1 MRPHPLPTPPI
12 LDPFALLGRDA
23 NGEGVGSRPH
33 AGLRRPSVRSSRPRL
48 DPDVRRPNRKT
59 LKGCAHSGLFGASL
73 CSQAAE
79 TEEAHGGADK
89 PVVQRRL
96 WEMTQL
102 GEPQSAAG
110 DSCLVPGRSIGVG
123 SYFVEKEPTPIT
135 LYVRKGKYGSEEAP
149 GEQSPGATRP
159 GTRPSTSPSGRVPAR
174 RASHDRPLRNR
185 CGSRASRRCAAC
197 RSSAA
202 RPRR

>member
-1 MRPHPLPTPPI
+1 MRPHPLPAPPI

-59 LKGCAHSGLFGASL
+59 LKGCATSRLFGASL

-110 DSCLVPGRSIGVG
+110 DSCLVPGD
-123 SYFVEKEPTPIT
+123 YWCQFFFVEKELAPIT
-135 LYVRKGKYGSEEAP
+135 LYTRKGKYGSEEAP
-149 GEQSPGATRP
+149 GERSPGATRP

-174 RASHDRPLRNR
+174 RESHDRPPRNR
-185 CGSRASRRCAAC
+185 CGSRASRRCAAW
-197 RSSAA
+197 RGFAA
-202 RPRR
+202 RTRR